1 MLLFPIITIAQAP
14 DFGTA
19 TGFAL
24 YTSDGAVTNTS
35 VSSIAGNIGTNAG
48 AITGFDGSTTV
59 NGNFYTQDDT
69 TAKAA
74 IDLLTAYYQ
83 LFNTP
88 TTIPGHAALF
98 GTEVITAGVYG
109 IGGAGSVNGNL
120 TLDAENNA
128 NAVFIFK
135 FAGAF
140 TVGAGST
147 ILLSNGALAGN
158 VFWIVEGAISMAAN
172 IIMKGTLIAHDAA
185 NSLGTSSDLEG
196 RMYSTKGAVNVNTDV
211 ITKPTSGGYIPVPI
225 QLLSFT
231 GICTNQNSVLYW
243 STATETNNKYFTIER
258 SENTLSWEEITR
270 INGIINSSVEQHY
283 SFIDAV
289 QDKKNYYY
297 KLKQTDLDGKF
308 KYSQTVYIKNC
319 GAVTEENISIYP
331 NPGNG
336 KFKLFYNRDRSL
348 VNVTQVLN
356 TSGEK
361 IFEAKG
367 FQTTIDLSAKAPG
380 IYFLKLQKKGA
391 TITKIIIVSRE

>member
-1 MLLFPIITIAQAP
+1 M
-14 DFGTA
+14 
-19 TGFAL
+19 
-24 YTSDGAVTNTS
+24 
-35 VSSIAGNIGTNAG
+35 
-48 AITGFDGSTTV
+48 
-59 NGNFYTQDDT
+59 
-69 TAKAA
+69 
-74 IDLLTAYYQ
+74 
-83 LFNTP
+83 
-88 TTIPGHAALF
+88 
-98 GTEVITAGVYG
+98 
-109 IGGAGSVNGNL
+109 
-120 TLDAENNA
+120 DAENNA

-243 STATETNNKYFTIER
+243 STATETNHKYFTIER